1 MTNVDQK
8 CFRHIYIPGLQTQL
22 ERLKSCSLSWK
33 VKIAAHKNLFTIC
46 KLMTVHKIHQSWS
59 RPSVG
64 FLACL
69 SCSWVQVPPSHLWV
83 EFRFHLCSPR
93 FISSTHLACMWDQSV
108 LACLLPHAEPHTV
121 SLVLLR
127 LVLMLCFVSPVYPPT
142 NQLLPSRHHVTCWTF
157 TCRLLLLLVL
167 LPEIKTGKVGRL
179 ESRVLWHS
187 LTHTSENSSIR

>member
-1 MTNVDQK
+1 
-8 CFRHIYIPGLQTQL
+8 
-22 ERLKSCSLSWK
+22 
-33 VKIAAHKNLFTIC
+33 
-46 KLMTVHKIHQSWS
+46 MTVHKINQSWS

-69 SCSWVQVPPSHLWV
+69 SHPPSQGLWV
-83 EFRFHLCSPR
+83 EFRFHLCSPH
-93 FISSTHLACMWDQSV
+93 FISSTHLACVWDQSL

-121 SLVLLR
+121 S

-179 ESRVLWHS
+179 ESLVLWHS
-187 LTHTSENSSIR
+187 PPKTLPSNNPSKLTPSTLPRKYPPSCV